1 MSGLAGY
8 SGTPLAQKLGL
19 KDGFR
24 TLFIDLPASLSHLAT
39 ARAFAESSRI
49 TLDQVGDTKQ
59 GYNFIHLFT
68 ASRAVLEK
76 LAQPLM
82 GLIARDGMIWVSWPK
97 KASKV
102 QTDITEDTIREIVLP
117 LGLVDVKVC
126 AVDEIW
132 SGLKLVIRKD
142 AR

>member
-1 MSGLAGY
+1 A
-8 SGTPLAQKLGL
+8 
-19 KDGFR
+19 
-24 TLFIDLPASLSHLAT
+24 LFIALPASPVDLA
-39 ARAFAESSRI
+39 ASRAFAESTRI
-49 TLDQVGDTKQ
+49 TAEQLGDAQQ
-59 GYNFIHLFT
+59 GYQFIHLFT

-76 LAQPLM
+76 LSRPLM

-132 SGLKLVIRKD
+132 SGLKLVIRKEI
-142 AR
+142 R

>member
-24 TLFIDLPASLSHLAT
+24 ALFIDLPASLSDLT
-39 ARAFAESSRI
+39 SARAFAESSRI
-49 TLDQVGDTKQ
+49 TLDQLGDAQQ

-68 ASRAVLEK
+68 ASRTVLEK

-82 GLIARDGMIWVSWPK
+82 SLIARDGMIWVSWPK

-102 QTDITEDTIREIVLP
+102 PTDITEDTIREIVLP
-117 LGLVDVKVC
+117 IGLVDVKVC

-132 SGLKLVIRKD
+132 SGLKLVIRKG

>member
-1 MSGLAGY
+1 MSDVAGY

-24 TLFIDLPASLSHLAT
+24 ALFIDLPTSLSDLT
-39 ARAFAESSRI
+39 TSRAFAESSRL
-49 TLDQVGDTKQ
+49 TLDQLGDAQQ

-82 GLIARDGMIWVSWPK
+82 GLIVRDGMIWVSWPK

-102 QTDITEDTIREIVLP
+102 PTDITEDTIREIVLP

-126 AVDEIW
+126 AVDEVW

>member
-1 MSGLAGY
+1 MSTVAGY

-24 TLFIDLPASLSHLAT
+24 ALFIDLPASLADLTT
-39 ARAFAESSRI
+39 ARAFAESTCI
-49 TLDQVGDTKQ
+49 TLDQLGHAQQ
-59 GYNFIHLFT
+59 GYDFIHLFT

-82 GLIARDGMIWVSWPK
+82 GLMARDGMIWVSWPK

-102 QTDITEDTIREIVLP
+102 PTDITEDTIREIVLP

-126 AVDEIW
+126 AMDEIW